1 LTVIPSAWVSV
12 WLPRLLRLA
21 FWVRAL
27 RQWRF
32 LPGPARTL
40 PVAVILNRFL
50 TDDLVFILG
59 ILVSFWFALARP
71 DRAKTASSRGRA
83 CPYRPGLADRGG
95 DIAAAAAAGKRGSRP
110 GVLSFFIAAL
120 AMSGLPWILG
130 TGGSAGALAAMMY
143 VHTTTLAGAADGRAC
158 SVDPVEGLP
167 GW

>member
-59 ILVSFWFALARP
+59 ILVSFWFAPARP

-95 DIAAAAAAGKRGSRP
+95 DIAATGLAGKHGSRYVDIYIESSLCDGFGWAGKRSHAGGSRP
-110 GVLSFFIAAL
+110 A
-120 AMSGLPWILG
+120 
-130 TGGSAGALAAMMY
+130 
-143 VHTTTLAGAADGRAC
+143 
-158 SVDPVEGLP
+158 
-167 GW
+167 